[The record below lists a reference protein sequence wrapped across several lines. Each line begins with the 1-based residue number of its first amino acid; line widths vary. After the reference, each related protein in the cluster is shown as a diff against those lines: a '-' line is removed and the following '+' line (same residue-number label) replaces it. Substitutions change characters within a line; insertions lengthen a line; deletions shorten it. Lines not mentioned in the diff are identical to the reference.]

1 MVLEAA
7 SMATLGNINA
17 NSDDGLMALRS
28 LTLEMKTPHSPR
40 PVLPGGGAFNDRPPP
55 PPAAM
60 RPLAIGRLQPAAA
73 RCLTLE
79 VQKEVLKDGWSWT
92 QHYWNLILSNKD
104 LIRLSSGTTAA
115 HNPLMWGAK
124 SNAFLRYAAKLKH
137 LKELQGWTIASL
149 SSVWEL
155 LEAAPTLETLTVT
168 SQSDQLPDPL
178 PAPNTTLRTLTV
190 HGELSTNSLLDVL
203 GLSPHLSNMTVTT
216 IGVRA
221 VQQPQQFGVGF
232 GPVQPFVPED
242 VHPRDLPVGANL
254 CKLDVICVGDYD
266 ALLKNLPDHVDLTW
280 IDGIDRDDRVDLQL
294 PEHSTRFSIFK
305 ANHLPWYINEQ
316 HQALAPHDVANELLV
331 TNSRLNVFDSIRH
344 YLRVDE
350 MLRQP
355 WACMGL
361 EWLTCRI
368 VGVDRLNDEEQC
380 LADRVMAPG
389 RTAIEKFQR
398 CHAQHHGVYD
408 RLASPTKLKHLDWG
422 TRTGIRGSSSLAKR
436 MRGEHGEEYLHYDEP
451 SFDILKLS
459 LASGLDRLE
468 ALKNLEMIG
477 FEGINYR
484 IGKPELEWM
493 AKAWPKLNLMYGLDK
508 ERLYQIEY
516 SKERAALKAHFQQ
529 LRPNV
534 VHDSL
539 FFDKI

>member
-1 MVLEAA
+1 
-7 SMATLGNINA
+7 
-17 NSDDGLMALRS
+17 
-28 LTLEMKTPHSPR
+28 
-40 PVLPGGGAFNDRPPP
+40 
-55 PPAAM
+55 
-60 RPLAIGRLQPAAA
+60 
-73 RCLTLE
+73 
-79 VQKEVLKDGWSWT
+79 
-92 QHYWNLILSNKD
+92 
-104 LIRLSSGTTAA
+104 
-115 HNPLMWGAK
+115 
-124 SNAFLRYAAKLKH
+124 
-137 LKELQGWTIASL
+137 
-149 SSVWEL
+149 
-155 LEAAPTLETLTVT
+155 
-168 SQSDQLPDPL
+168 
-178 PAPNTTLRTLTV
+178 
-190 HGELSTNSLLDVL
+190 
-203 GLSPHLSNMTVTT
+203 MTVTT

-389 RTAIEKFQR
+389 YAAELSGNEVALRSKNSSGVMHSTMAKSDK
-398 CHAQHHGVYD
+398 AQALGLGYKN
-408 RLASPTKLKHLDWG
+408 RYPWEFKS
-422 TRTGIRGSSSLAKR
+422 
-436 MRGEHGEEYLHYDEP
+436 GET
-451 SFDILKLS
+451 FDTLKLS
-459 LASGLDRLE
+459 LASGLDRLG

>member
-1 MVLEAA
+1 
-7 SMATLGNINA
+7 
-17 NSDDGLMALRS
+17 
-28 LTLEMKTPHSPR
+28 
-40 PVLPGGGAFNDRPPP
+40 
-55 PPAAM
+55 
-60 RPLAIGRLQPAAA
+60 
-73 RCLTLE
+73 
-79 VQKEVLKDGWSWT
+79 
-92 QHYWNLILSNKD
+92 
-104 LIRLSSGTTAA
+104 
-115 HNPLMWGAK
+115 MWGAK
-124 SNAFLRYAAKLKH
+124 SNAFLRYAAILKH

-232 GPVQPFVPED
+232 GPVQSFVPED

-280 IDGIDRDDRVDLQL
+280 IVGIDRDDRVDLQL

-305 ANHLPWYINEQ
+305 ADHLPWYINEQ
-316 HQALAPHDVANELLV
+316 HQARAPHDVANELLV

-389 RTAIEKFQR
+389 KSDK
-398 CHAQHHGVYD
+398 AQALGLGYEN
-408 RLASPTKLKHLDWG
+408 RYPWEFKS
-422 TRTGIRGSSSLAKR
+422 
-436 MRGEHGEEYLHYDEP
+436 GET
-451 SFDILKLS
+451 FDTLKLS
-459 LASGLDRLE
+459 LASGLDRLG